1 MNNQP
6 LKSIITNFLSWY
18 FLNGKNSRQ
27 KPEISFADIKPS
39 AVTEGYSYLAPLGLK
54 PNKLFTFFILLFL
67 FGNATVAQQEPLTLS
82 LTETVN
88 RAREKS
94 PSYFRAENLAEN
106 RYWNYRQY
114 RATNLPQL
122 TFNGTLPDYS
132 SAISRVVQED
142 GTFAFRQSEQT
153 FLSGQLSLDQNVP
166 LTGGRF
172 SISSS
177 LQRTNVTSP
186 VQRNDYFSTPISM
199 SYIQPMILYNQQ
211 KWANRIQPLLYKESK
226 QAYDEEM
233 ERIALEASNLYF
245 NALTALTRKEIAE
258 INVSNNDTLFV
269 ISEGRYNLG
278 KIAENDLLQ
287 MELNLLNAKNQLS
300 SSNLDYEVATQAL
313 KRYLDIPTDQP
324 LELTI
329 PTNVPVMTVP
339 LEKAMEMAKQNRP
352 AVMEFRRRRMEA
364 EEQIAQAR
372 GQSGYNLNVRANF
385 GVSKQANDFN
395 QAYID
400 PLNQQNLAVGIT
412 IPIVDWGQ
420 AKSQVRRAKANRDL
434 VEVDVQQDEINFEQE
449 VYLQVARFNLQAEQL
464 ITARR
469 ADTIAQKRY
478 EVTKARYLIGKI
490 SITDLNIAQAERDQA
505 RTGHLNALRAYWI
518 SYYTVRSL
526 TLYDFINDSLINYE
540 TSF

>member
-6 LKSIITNFLSWY
+6 YKKPKPQFTCVELRKVWPGGVLRKTLNPSNSPLK
-18 FLNGKNSRQ
+18 
-27 KPEISFADIKPS
+27 
-39 AVTEGYSYLAPLGLK
+39 GLWAT
-54 PNKLFTFFILLFL
+54 LFTLFFL
-67 FGNATVAQQEPLTLS
+67 FGDLIKAQDAPMALS
-82 LTETVN
+82 LTETVQ

-94 PSYFRAENLAEN
+94 PSYYRAENLAEN
-106 RYWNYRQY
+106 MYWNYRQF

-132 SAISRVVQED
+132 SAIERVVQDD
-142 GTFAFRQSEQT
+142 GTYAFRQREQT

-172 SISSS
+172 SLYSS

-186 VQRNDYFSTPISM
+186 VQRLDYFSTPFSM
-199 SYIQPMILYNQQ
+199 SYVQPMVLYNQQ

-233 ERIALEASNLYF
+233 ERIAIEASNLYF
-245 NALTALTRKEIAE
+245 NALTALIRKEIAE

-300 SSNLDYEVATQAL
+300 SSNLDYEVAAQAL
-313 KRYLDIPTDQP
+313 KRYLDIPTDKP
-324 LELTI
+324 LQLII
-329 PTNVPVMTVP
+329 PTNVPEMTVT

-385 GVSKQANDFN
+385 GLSQQANEFN
-395 QAYID
+395 QAYMD
-400 PLNQQNLAVGIT
+400 PLNQQNLAIGIT

-434 VEVDVQQDEINFEQE
+434 IEVDVQQDEVNFEQE
-449 VYLQVARFNLQAEQL
+449 IYLQVARFNLQAEQL
-464 ITARR
+464 NTARR

-478 EVTKARYLIGKI
+478 DVTKARYLIGKI

-505 RTGHLNALRAYWI
+505 RTAHLNALRTYWV

-526 TLYDFINDSLINYE
+526 TLYDFINDRPINYDPA
-540 TSF
+540 F